1 MSSLHIALVSL
12 LVPLVSVGLTYS
24 RPPTSVRKLEAYQYR
39 DYLMYD
45 VIMRSNIVNLWSRI
59 WQDLIS
65 HSLFGFF
72 AEMGRKADDCADA
85 LRGGWKAA

>member
-1 MSSLHIALVSL
+1 
-12 LVPLVSVGLTYS
+12 
-24 RPPTSVRKLEAYQYR
+24 
-39 DYLMYD
+39 MYD

-72 AEMGRKADDCADA
+72 AEIGRKADDCAEA
-85 LRGGWKAA
+85 LRSGWKTA